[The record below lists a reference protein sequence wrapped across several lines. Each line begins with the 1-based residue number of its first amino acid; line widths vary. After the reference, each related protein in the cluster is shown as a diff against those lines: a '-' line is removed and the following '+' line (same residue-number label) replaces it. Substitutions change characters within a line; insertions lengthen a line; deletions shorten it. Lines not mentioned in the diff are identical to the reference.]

1 MVAQT
6 PLVAPQLFVQPL
18 DRAVEGDIGVARFA
32 VALHQQPAPCMHRYV
47 RQDQMPLAAE
57 HDMGFDGSVEIPLD
71 DGCGRRRDMPAKGI
85 PDIDLLTRDQNLH
98 RRYRVGTARI
108 RLMDSTGN
116 LPPSRVPYE
125 PRGARKSRGHPVR

>member
-1 MVAQT
+1 
-6 PLVAPQLFVQPL
+6 
-18 DRAVEGDIGVARFA
+18 
-32 VALHQQPAPCMHRYV
+32 
-47 RQDQMPLAAE
+47 MPLATE

-125 PRGARKSRGHPVR
+125 PRGPRKSRGHPGRCALVTTAGRGRAGAPPKRECPGPHGICPPSRPRSLSPRP